1 MNEWNDAKFEL
12 AERKRM
18 DAHDQRQAAEDVIRQ
33 SVEEWETEQA
43 QPTINAIRA
52 ISQSAFSER
61 VAVMIVRA
69 LSAKIN
75 AGNWSHFEHGQDAV
89 IVLDELS
96 DELEAKQ

>member
-33 SVEEWETEQA
+33 SVEEWENDVA
-43 QPTINAIRA
+43 QPAINAIRK
-52 ISQSAFSER
+52 ITQSAFSER

-96 DELEAKQ
+96 DELEVTQ